1 MIIRDYLICLLQ
13 MYLLEDLEK
22 NILPYRRERFWE
34 KFLVYCIAALAM
46 FGTNRL
52 ESSILNMVMIPV
64 IYMIAS
70 MVVFRGNIWKKLVT
84 VCCYYV
90 LAIIPEFLFAALTNA
105 YGVTGASEGFRTET
119 EKTLALLLM
128 STMTFLFIKC
138 INQVTRK
145 RDYLT
150 IENKTFTVLL
160 MLPTATIVML
170 GCMFYSHTSF
180 EGMNR
185 VMVPVGAS
193 LLLMT
198 NIFIFTVFDRFVEK
212 SEEVKKMDRLYQKS
226 RAEIANLQ
234 YMNKV
239 NEDNRAFLHD
249 INKFICTVAGLIE
262 EGENQEVKDIMEHLG
277 VRIQNL
283 QKSVYCEH
291 PILNSILCERKFLA
305 ESKDISYRI
314 TLGNDLRL
322 DFLEEL
328 DLISIVGNLLDNAL
342 VAYLTKRPVKV
353 KLSRQE
359 SITVHPKRHPMW
371 MDITTACDENGYLTA
386 MKAVVV
392 SDTGAYASL
401 GGPVL
406 QRACT
411 HAAGPYN
418 FQTIDIDG
426 KAVYTNNP
434 PAGAFRG
441 FGVTQTCFGAERNL
455 DLLAEMVGISP
466 WEIRYRNA
474 VRPGQV
480 LPNGQIADASTG
492 IAETLEAVK
501 EIYEQ
506 APYAGIACAMKNAGV
521 GVGLP
526 DWGRCRLLVQNK
538 MVQIHAGA
546 SCIGQ
551 GLGTV
556 LTQVVSQTAQIP
568 VEQIWYCPANTSNS
582 PDSGTT
588 SGSRQTLITGEAA
601 KRACE
606 KLCEDLKT
614 HSLQELEGKEYYG
627 EYLAKTD
634 KMGSD
639 VPNPVSH
646 VAYGYATQVCILN
659 EDGTIQKM
667 VAAHD
672 VGKAVNP
679 ISVEGQIE
687 GGVVMGMGYALTEQ
701 YEIKEGRPVSRFGTL
716 GLFRADKVPHIES
729 MIIEKTGVEPG
740 YGAIGIGEI
749 TSIPTAPAI
758 TGAYYKLTGEFQ
770 TKLPLHGTPYE
781 KKKK

>member
-212 SEEVKKMDRLYQKS
+212 SEEVKKTDRLYQKS

-342 VAYLTKRPVKV
+342 EAAEKTEDGRYVECRMYMGNAGHFLVM
-353 KLSRQE
+353 E
-359 SITVHPKRHPMW
+359 F
-371 MDITTACDENGYLTA
+371 CNGYVVPLLKDKDQVHKHQKRRGQSRDRTA
-386 MKAVVV
+386 HGWK
-392 SDTGAYASL
+392 TGQKVCGNYAS
-401 GGPVL
+401 GG
-406 QRACT
+406 R
-411 HAAGPYN
+411 
-418 FQTIDIDG
+418 
-426 KAVYTNNP
+426 
-434 PAGAFRG
+434 R
-441 FGVTQTCFGAERNL
+441 
-455 DLLAEMVGISP
+455 
-466 WEIRYRNA
+466 
-474 VRPGQV
+474 
-480 LPNGQIADASTG
+480 
-492 IAETLEAVK
+492 
-501 EIYEQ
+501 
-506 APYAGIACAMKNAGV
+506 
-521 GVGLP
+521 
-526 DWGRCRLLVQNK
+526 
-538 MVQIHAGA
+538 
-546 SCIGQ
+546 
-551 GLGTV
+551 
-556 LTQVVSQTAQIP
+556 
-568 VEQIWYCPANTSNS
+568 
-582 PDSGTT
+582 
-588 SGSRQTLITGEAA
+588 
-601 KRACE
+601 
-606 KLCEDLKT
+606 
-614 HSLQELEGKEYYG
+614 
-627 EYLAKTD
+627 
-634 KMGSD
+634 
-639 VPNPVSH
+639 
-646 VAYGYATQVCILN
+646 
-659 EDGTIQKM
+659 
-667 VAAHD
+667 
-672 VGKAVNP
+672 
-679 ISVEGQIE
+679 
-687 GGVVMGMGYALTEQ
+687 
-701 YEIKEGRPVSRFGTL
+701 
-716 GLFRADKVPHIES
+716 
-729 MIIEKTGVEPG
+729 TGV
-740 YGAIGIGEI
+740 
-749 TSIPTAPAI
+749 
-758 TGAYYKLTGEFQ
+758 LC
-770 TKLPLHGTPYE
+770 
-781 KKKK
+781 

>member
-1 MIIRDYLICLLQ
+1 MICMSVWPEQQLYCEFGKSGRIGKERCVAAVWNPVECFEVEKRTVCRRTDNISWGKERHGMIIRDYLICLLQ

-342 VAYLTKRPVKV
+342 EAAEKTEDGRYVECRMYMGNAGHFLVMEFCNGYVVPLLKDKDRYISTKRDADSHGIGLHTVGKLVK
-353 KLSRQE
+353 K
-359 SITVHPKRHPMW
+359 
-371 MDITTACDENGYLTA
+371 
-386 MKAVVV
+386 
-392 SDTGAYASL
+392 
-401 GGPVL
+401 
-406 QRACT
+406 
-411 HAAGPYN
+411 
-418 FQTIDIDG
+418 
-426 KAVYTNNP
+426 
-434 PAGAFRG
+434 
-441 FGVTQTCFGAERNL
+441 
-455 DLLAEMVGISP
+455 
-466 WEIRYRNA
+466 
-474 VRPGQV
+474 
-480 LPNGQIADASTG
+480 
-492 IAETLEAVK
+492 
-501 EIYEQ
+501 
-506 APYAGIACAMKNAGV
+506 YAGIMRVEAGEREFSV
-521 GVGLP
+521 
-526 DWGRCRLLVQNK
+526 K
-538 MVQIHAGA
+538 
-546 SCIGQ
+546 
-551 GLGTV
+551 
-556 LTQVVSQTAQIP
+556 
-568 VEQIWYCPANTSNS
+568 
-582 PDSGTT
+582 
-588 SGSRQTLITGEAA
+588 LIF
-601 KRACE
+601 
-606 KLCEDLKT
+606 
-614 HSLQELEGKEYYG
+614 
-627 EYLAKTD
+627 
-634 KMGSD
+634 
-639 VPNPVSH
+639 
-646 VAYGYATQVCILN
+646 
-659 EDGTIQKM
+659 TIK
-667 VAAHD
+667 
-672 VGKAVNP
+672 
-679 ISVEGQIE
+679 
-687 GGVVMGMGYALTEQ
+687 
-701 YEIKEGRPVSRFGTL
+701 
-716 GLFRADKVPHIES
+716 
-729 MIIEKTGVEPG
+729 
-740 YGAIGIGEI
+740 
-749 TSIPTAPAI
+749 
-758 TGAYYKLTGEFQ
+758 
-770 TKLPLHGTPYE
+770 
-781 KKKK
+781 